1 MAATG
6 VPVPRQD
13 HADVLVEFGL
23 AMVKSM
29 DQLCLRLNLPLKIRV
44 GIHSGPV
51 AGGII
56 GQSRFLYDIWGDT
69 VNMASRLEASGE
81 PGSVHISTETL
92 HLLSRPYQCRPVG
105 GLELKGKGFVHT
117 YLISPI

>member
-1 MAATG
+1 
-6 VPVPRQD
+6 
-13 HADVLVEFGL
+13 
-23 AMVKSM
+23 M
-29 DQLCLRLNLPLKIRV
+29 DQLCLKLDLPLKIRV

-81 PGSVHISTETL
+81 PGAVHISSETL
-92 HLLSRPYQCRPVG
+92 HLLSLPYQCKPVG

-117 YLISPI
+117 YLIHPN